1 MTTPADVMARAG
13 EMMSGSRFERARAGA
28 SALSAFV
35 QLTPEDKR
43 DLAVLVAQR
52 VAPELVPRIEA
63 ETGMDLTQEQSRAVV
78 DMIGRLDGDDIEE
91 VTSALRS
98 PDARRAALGT
108 VGAAAASATGLEDVV
123 ADERAGG
130 AGNADGSHDAPVDA
144 GDQQDETAPEPVS
157 QVAAA
162 AAEAVAEHGDDAE
175 SAMVAT
181 LQSRVA
187 DLEGRLAAAE
197 AEVRT
202 VTADRDKARADVDA
216 AEELITELETKL
228 RDAESEAA
236 TTRREHDATV
246 DDLRRRLERAR
257 RESGGDGRT
266 APAAP
271 VVADDG
277 PRLGFDTE
285 IAFESPA
292 AVLAASGVEATPAP
306 TPTPTTSVAQLVGDI
321 DGLTGSA
328 ALRRIKGLAARL
340 DTTTTRDLA
349 SLLQAVPDG
358 WARRRAL
365 EVLVAEDVADA
376 ADTSLLALL
385 ERTSDQVFA
394 AGAFLDAGVDFAA
407 MAPHLSASARSR
419 VERRL

>member
-108 VGAAAASATGLEDVV
+108 VGAAAAAATGLEDVV
-123 ADERAGG
+123 ADERVGG
-130 AGNADGSHDAPVDA
+130 AGNADGSHHAPVDA

-175 SAMVAT
+175 SATVAT

-246 DDLRRRLERAR
+246 EDLRRRLERAR

-292 AVLAASGVEATPAP
+292 AVLAASGVEATPA
-306 TPTPTTSVAQLVGDI
+306 PTTSVAQLVGDI

-394 AGAFLDAGVDFAA
+394 AGAFLDAGVDFAS